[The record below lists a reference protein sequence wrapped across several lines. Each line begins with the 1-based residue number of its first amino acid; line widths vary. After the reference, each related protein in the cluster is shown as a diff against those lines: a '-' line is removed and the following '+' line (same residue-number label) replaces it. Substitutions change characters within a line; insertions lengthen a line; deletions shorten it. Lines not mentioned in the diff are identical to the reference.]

1 MKKDFKFYFAQF
13 SSKCTYGVIKLVRIF
28 KKSFNGSFYP
38 GKIALKF
45 DKDFLGKIEKPE
57 KIICITG
64 TNGKTTTANMV
75 IDALE
80 KNGFQVLNNKLG
92 SNIQAGI
99 ACALS
104 TGATITGK
112 TKYDIAVFE
121 VDERSSIKVYP
132 YIEPTIILCT
142 NLFRDSMKRN
152 AHPEFILD
160 IINQGLEGNTTTK
173 FILNA
178 DDLISCQI
186 APENKNKVYFGMD
199 ALPTDTTECHSIV
212 NDFANCPKCGS
223 KLKYNYLKYHHIGNA
238 FCPNCDF
245 RSPEAKYLGTN
256 FDFKKLKYSMIE
268 TLKDG
273 KKQTEYSLITDNIV
287 NIYNQIAATACLK
300 EFGLSEIEIRKA
312 FEDYKLVESRYTEED
327 YNGLAIKMMLAKGQ
341 NAVACSRVFDYIK
354 TDSGNKAVMLNL
366 DDFYDAKTS
375 SENICW
381 LYDTDYELLNDPSIK
396 QICIAGKRRMDH
408 YMRCLIAGIPK
419 EKLTVCEYEYEEP
432 AMLNFNKIDKIFILH
447 DVYTRPMAMRVKE
460 NIKEQVDIILEKLEK
475 NHVKI
480 SGNNDKDLTSEE
492 TKK

>member
-13 SSKCTYGVIKLVRIF
+13 SSKCTYGLIKIVKIF
-28 KKSFNGSFYP
+28 KKSLNGSHYP

-57 KIICITG
+57 KIICVTG
-64 TNGKTTTANMV
+64 TNGKTTTANML

-80 KNGFQVLNNKLG
+80 KNGFEVLNNKLG

-112 TKYDIAVFE
+112 TKYDVAVFE

-173 FILNA
+173 LVLNA

-186 APENKNKVYFGMD
+186 APENKNRVYFGMD
-199 ALPTDTTECHSIV
+199 ALPSDTTECHNIV

-223 KLKYNYLKYHHIGNA
+223 KLKYDY
-238 FCPNCDF
+238 
-245 RSPEAKYLGTN
+245 
-256 FDFKKLKYSMIE
+256 
-268 TLKDG
+268 LKDG
-273 KKQTEYSLITDNIV
+273 KKQTEYNLITDSVV
-287 NIYNQIAATACLK
+287 NIYNQIATTACLK
-300 EFGLSEIEIRKA
+300 EFGLSDIEIRKA
-312 FEDYKLVESRYTEED
+312 FDDYKLVESRYKEED
-327 YNGLAIKMMLAKGQ
+327 YNGLTIKTMMAKGQ

-419 EKLTVCEYEYEEP
+419 EKITVCEYEEEEP
-432 AMLNFNKIDKIFILH
+432 AMLNFNKIDKVFVLY
-447 DVYTRPMAMRVKE
+447 DVYTIPMAMKVKE
-460 NIKEQVDIILEKLEK
+460 GIKEQVDIILEKLEK